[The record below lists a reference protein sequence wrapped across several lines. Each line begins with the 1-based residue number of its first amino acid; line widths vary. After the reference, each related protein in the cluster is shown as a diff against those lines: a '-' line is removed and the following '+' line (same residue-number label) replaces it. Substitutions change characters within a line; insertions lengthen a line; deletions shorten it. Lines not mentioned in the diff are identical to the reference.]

1 MSASTAGSTPHTPV
15 PRTAAPARPRPDVG
29 PRANG
34 GPFGLLV
41 LASWTE
47 LRSSA
52 RSAEFAVGAVAL
64 PVLLYTMFGL
74 PNVSRLDGGTTM
86 RTAMLVS
93 LSSYGVI
100 SLAIFTF
107 GENIAKERG
116 RGWTR
121 ALRATPLPTSIYLL
135 AKAVTAV
142 AHAALIVVSV
152 SLLAA
157 TAGGVDLPVGTWIAL
172 GATMLAGVL
181 AFSTLGF
188 AIALLARPRAATVI
202 SNLIFLPLAFA
213 SGFFVPLSELSPTMR
228 GIAPWLPTFHFG
240 QLAYRIVMPASDV
253 EDLTGITPGLIGTH
267 LAWVTAAT
275 IALGGLALLA
285 ARREAVTRRG

>member
-1 MSASTAGSTPHTPV
+1 MSATTSGSA
-15 PRTAAPARPRPDVG
+15 PRTTAPEQPTQHVG
-29 PRANG
+29 PLPNG
-34 GPFGLLV
+34 GRFGLLA
-41 LASWTE
+41 LAAWIE

-64 PVLLYTMFGL
+64 PVLLYVMFGL
-74 PNVSRLDGGTTM
+74 PNTNELDGGTTI

-93 LSSYGVI
+93 LSAYGVV
-100 SLAIFTF
+100 SLAIFSF

-116 RGWTR
+116 RGWIRTV
-121 ALRATPLPTSIYLL
+121 RATPLPTSIHLL
-135 AKAVTAV
+135 GKTVAAI
-142 AHAALIVVSV
+142 AHAALIVIAM

-157 TAGGVDLPVGTWIAL
+157 TGGHVDLPVTTWIAF
-172 GATMLAGVL
+172 GATMLGGVI
-181 AFSTLGF
+181 AFSSLGF

-228 GIAPWLPTFHFG
+228 DVAPWLPTFHFG

-253 EDLTGITPGLIGTH
+253 EDLTGIPTGSIGAH
-267 LAWVTAAT
+267 LAWVTAT
-275 IALGGLALLA
+275 TLALGGIAMLA